1 MGTSTTDHGWLQG
14 RAVCWAAEQHRL
26 SGHLTPMLALL
37 YGSSGSCL
45 CSTTCC
51 EMIVVLILLQHAM
64 HTCVSVVTAMLL
76 TCVH

>member
-1 MGTSTTDHGWLQG
+1 
-14 RAVCWAAEQHRL
+14 
-26 SGHLTPMLALL
+26 MLALL

>member
-1 MGTSTTDHGWLQG
+1 MGTSATDHGWLQG

-26 SGHLTPMLALL
+26 SGLL